1 MYIKNK
7 MADAQY
13 ENFYVELHALLSAGL
28 DFSHAFVLL
37 IESERNPRMKRML
50 EHLYNNVVEGA
61 ALWQSMERSRIFR
74 SLDCGVV
81 RIGEQTGRLTDTL
94 SFLWDYYRKRSAR
107 RKMISSAISYPVVI
121 LSTAIA
127 VVNFML
133 TVIVPMFEQVYTRM
147 GSELP
152 SLTQWIIAI
161 SDSLPRYIRNICVI
175 TILTYLVL
183 YINRKR
189 EEVQAWTSGLLL
201 HLPIIGVIIRKNQ
214 QAQFCKLLY
223 MLTSSGV
230 PLLESMDML
239 AKVIDFYPYK
249 KSFCVVCHKME
260 RGEQFSVGLG
270 EFPDLYDRKLI
281 ALVKVGEETNRLS
294 EMLYRQGEAFT
305 EELEFRIKRMGALI
319 EPILILMIG
328 LIVAIILI
336 SMYMPMFRLGGI
348 MG

>member
-37 IESERNPRMKRML
+37 IESEQNPRMKRML

-127 VVNFML
+127 VVTFML

-161 SDSLPRYIRNICVI
+161 SDSLPRYIRIICVI
-175 TILTYLVL
+175 TILTYL
-183 YINRKR
+183 
-189 EEVQAWTSGLLL
+189 
-201 HLPIIGVIIRKNQ
+201 
-214 QAQFCKLLY
+214 
-223 MLTSSGV
+223 
-230 PLLESMDML
+230 
-239 AKVIDFYPYK
+239 
-249 KSFCVVCHKME
+249 
-260 RGEQFSVGLG
+260 
-270 EFPDLYDRKLI
+270 
-281 ALVKVGEETNRLS
+281 
-294 EMLYRQGEAFT
+294 
-305 EELEFRIKRMGALI
+305 
-319 EPILILMIG
+319 
-328 LIVAIILI
+328 
-336 SMYMPMFRLGGI
+336 
-348 MG
+348 